1 MRCRI
6 CDLSRRNSPKHSVCR
21 VCEYVMGLNILSISE
36 YYSDITKLN
45 KSLRMKQY
53 YIRRKSNELRHM

>member
-6 CDLSRRNSPKHSVCR
+6 CDISRKNSPKHSVCR

-36 YYSDITKLN
+36 YYWDITKQN
-45 KSLRMKQY
+45 KSLKMKEY
-53 YIRRKSNELRHM
+53 YRRNVGI

>member
-6 CDLSRRNSPKHSVCR
+6 CDLSRRNSPKNSVCR

-53 YIRRKSNELRHM
+53 YIMRKSK